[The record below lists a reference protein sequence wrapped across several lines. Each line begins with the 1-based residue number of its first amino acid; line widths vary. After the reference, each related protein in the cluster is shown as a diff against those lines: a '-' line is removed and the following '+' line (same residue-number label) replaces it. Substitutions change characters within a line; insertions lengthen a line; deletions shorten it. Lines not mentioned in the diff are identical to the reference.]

1 MDDELI
7 KKELFNHID
16 EYTVSEELNVFIGSW
31 NVGGQNLKDEIGLH
45 EWLLPKTKLQKT
57 PDIYC
62 IGLQEI
68 VELNANYLLL
78 SSNQPRVDYWKNTI
92 KRNLDAIDK

>member
-1 MDDELI
+1 VNDELI
-7 KKELFNHID
+7 KKELDNQID
-16 EYTVSEELNVFIGSW
+16 KYTTSEELTVFIGSW
-31 NVGGQNLKDEIGLH
+31 NVGGQNLKEDIKLI
-45 EWLLPKTKLQKT
+45 EWLFPSKMKKT

-78 SSNQPRVDYWKNTI
+78 SSNQPKVEYWKNNI
-92 KRNLDAIDK
+92 KNNLDAVDK